1 MSKLSL
7 RLGEGAWNLYAKRQ
21 TDPKFK
27 EFSASIHKRD
37 NNHCYFCGFSSNIHM
52 MVVNLDHDYTNNK
65 MSNLVTACPFCQQC
79 LFLEACG
86 KLQPGGGTMVY
97 LPDISQEQLNA
108 SCHVLYASIVNGS
121 THARVADTYLQSLKL
136 RAPYV
141 EKAFGKI
148 NTSMVSN
155 NAFWEGQKVK
165 LAYSVD
171 GSNRMVLRYRSKEIE
186 KIIAIDK
193 KGAIDS
199 LSSEF

>member
-141 EKAFGKI
+141 EKAFGKNMSI
-148 NTSMVSN
+148 PSFMGQMIIDTPGIDRQEVEQNML
-155 NAFWEGQKVK
+155 QKV
-165 LAYSVD
+165 
-171 GSNRMVLRYRSKEIE
+171 RVLPSLE
-186 KIIAIDK
+186 KFEDAIVGWAK
-193 KGAIDS
+193 SAVS
-199 LSSEF
+199 